1 MITTMSL
8 QELQLPVIKNTDSQ
22 SLHLP
27 PVPGDNEANN
37 EENSKINLPDFKSL
51 DISRPFPDMML
62 SSTTRTKKH
71 NHAPE
76 NSPYRVSA
84 TAVRE
89 RQKSCTASPL
99 PASMFPVVPTV
110 VPRVS
115 ALIAESDDTCTSDV
129 DNVMSVDEKASSQ
142 RAPSVSMDD
151 PDVRIAAEALS
162 GLGNP
167 G

>member
-1 MITTMSL
+1 
-8 QELQLPVIKNTDSQ
+8 
-22 SLHLP
+22 
-27 PVPGDNEANN
+27 
-37 EENSKINLPDFKSL
+37 
-51 DISRPFPDMML
+51 
-62 SSTTRTKKH
+62 
-71 NHAPE
+71 
-76 NSPYRVSA
+76 
-84 TAVRE
+84 
-89 RQKSCTASPL
+89 
-99 PASMFPVVPTV
+99 MFPVVPTV